1 MATQKDNYAPRPLST
16 SIEYPDYQFYAE
28 LRFKGHTADECLLQ
42 MAAYSGQQGR
52 NSRPVKAIIG
62 GQQAA

>member
-1 MATQKDNYAPRPLST
+1 MAEIPL
-16 SIEYPDYQFYAE
+16 F
-28 LRFKGHTADECLLQ
+28 FKSLPVYLQ
-42 MAAYSGQQGR
+42 MAAFSGQQGR

>member
-1 MATQKDNYAPRPLST
+1 V
-16 SIEYPDYQFYAE
+16 
-28 LRFKGHTADECLLQ
+28 Q